1 MLVNLTEENF
11 SRGNTIDT
19 TNGSSFDTTLTA
31 LHLPLYDVHWDAAVV
46 LDKGGGKRGDGLI
59 KVGLANGRVLPL
71 TGASTSSTCRA
82 AAASASRVIA
92 DGSTAQSVGFQKG
105 DIVVTVNNQKIER
118 SADLER
124 VTRAG
129 GRTWRIT
136 VNRGGQQI
144 SVMLSG

>member
-1 MLVNLTEENF
+1 MSV
-11 SRGNTIDT
+11 
-19 TNGSSFDTTLTA
+19 
-31 LHLPLYDVHWDAAVV
+31 
-46 LDKGGGKRGDGLI
+46 
-59 KVGLANGRVLPL
+59 
-71 TGASTSSTCRA
+71 
-82 AAASASRVIA
+82 A

-124 VTRAG
+124 VTRGG

-144 SVMLSG
+144 SVIFSG